1 MIHYSKKRYAVI
13 GGDGML
19 GHGLVRFFRNK
30 KKEVIGTSRRRNRDQ
45 GVVFLDFVKEDSWG
59 NILNC
64 TDAII
69 VGGVTDY
76 GECKN
81 NPEAMHINE
90 ECIPQLAL
98 FLSKNNI
105 RVSFVSSN
113 TVFSG
118 KKPWPEENA
127 PHCPV
132 LDYGQQKSNAERHI
146 LQMTHE
152 AGTRDLIKVIRIT
165 KILTM
170 DTRPIP
176 DWINAWSRAQQ
187 VDTFEDLVIAPVT
200 LGYIVNYLS
209 TIVESQEPGCYHIS
223 GSENINYFAFGKLL
237 AKALGHPLSLV
248 NKTTSIEVGV
258 EIPYLPTYAGL
269 GMNQTTKMFGI
280 ESQTIKDVVKELCK

>member
-1 MIHYSKKRYAVI
+1 
-13 GGDGML
+13 
-19 GHGLVRFFRNK
+19 
-30 KKEVIGTSRRRNRDQ
+30 
-45 GVVFLDFVKEDSWG
+45 
-59 NILNC
+59 
-64 TDAII
+64 
-69 VGGVTDY
+69 
-76 GECKN
+76 
-81 NPEAMHINE
+81 
-90 ECIPQLAL
+90 
-98 FLSKNNI
+98 
-105 RVSFVSSN
+105 
-113 TVFSG
+113 
-118 KKPWPEENA
+118 
-127 PHCPV
+127 
-132 LDYGQQKSNAERHI
+132 
-146 LQMTHE
+146 
-152 AGTRDLIKVIRIT
+152 
-165 KILTM
+165 M